1 MQISPSPAF
10 SVWNFTKQEAQVGM
24 NHIMQPVFLLGKI
37 AETCTF
43 YAWINPKI
51 QINLLESMHQY
62 CRGEFNNVSA
72 NQMSKRPYVSKDQHE
87 KQNDSFSAASEWILR
102 KLYWTQD
109 LNILNQACAF
119 LADPST
125 KMAAL
130 ASDWLTHFSTSPMQP
145 LNGNRRNVTGNKI
158 PTSSATL
165 NVFSGQ
171 SVKNGHNGLWSTLL
185 LLLWSRCLDFNKIL
199 FGFLILIQGQSCN
212 YYQ

>member
-1 MQISPSPAF
+1 
-10 SVWNFTKQEAQVGM
+10 
-24 NHIMQPVFLLGKI
+24 MQPVFLLGKI

-43 YAWINPKI
+43 SAGINPKI

-102 KLYWTQD
+102 KLDWTQD

-130 ASDWLTHFSTSPMQP
+130 ASD
-145 LNGNRRNVTGNKI
+145 
-158 PTSSATL
+158 
-165 NVFSGQ
+165 
-171 SVKNGHNGLWSTLL
+171 
-185 LLLWSRCLDFNKIL
+185 
-199 FGFLILIQGQSCN
+199 
-212 YYQ
+212 

>member
-1 MQISPSPAF
+1 MQINPSPAF

-24 NHIMQPVFLLGKI
+24 NQIMQPVFLLGKI

-43 YAWINPKI
+43 YAGINPNI
-51 QINLLESMHQY
+51 QINLLEPMQQY
-62 CRGEFNNVSA
+62 CRREFNNVSA

-102 KLYWTQD
+102 KLDWTQD

-165 NVFSGQ
+165 NFFQVNPSKMVTMDSDRLYYFFSEAVAWI
-171 SVKNGHNGLWSTLL
+171 SIK
-185 LLLWSRCLDFNKIL
+185 FY

>member
-43 YAWINPKI
+43 YAGINPKI
-51 QINLLESMHQY
+51 QINLLESMQQY
-62 CRGEFNNVSA
+62 CIGEFNNVSA

-87 KQNDSFSAASEWILR
+87 KQNDFFSAASEWILR
-102 KLYWTQD
+102 KLDWTQD
-109 LNILNQACAF
+109 LNILNQVCAF

-171 SVKNGHNGLWSTLL
+171 SVKNGHHGLWSTLL

-199 FGFLILIQGQSCN
+199 FGFVILIQGQSCN